1 MRYLYRIG
9 LPGVKT
15 SSARQREGF
24 RILVSYDWPPLGGGK
39 AVFPVSDG
47 LSGEGTPASR
57 PPTEYWSPGTR
68 RSLLKRGIGRRED
81 GVPCFRQLFG
91 NREDGVPSPD
101 KASGGG
107 KTAFPPRIGHRR
119 PGRRRS
125 RLRMSCRKE
134 GKRRSLLWRGVGRSL
149 GSSGAFAVR

>member
-47 LSGEGTPASR
+47 LSGEGTPSSL
-57 PPTEYWSPGTR
+57 PPTAYWRPGTR

-107 KTAFPPRIGHRR
+107 KTAFPPSNEPFERGKMAF
-119 PGRRRS
+119 PPP
-125 RLRMSCRKE
+125 MSCRKE
-134 GKRRSLLWRGVGRSL
+134 GKRRSLLWRVVGRSL
-149 GSSGAFAVR
+149 